1 MSSNADSPISLNSLD
16 INDFDTPTDRIKA
29 SAFLASVTTVLDDKQ
44 PCRTDYLVQE
54 LLTSA
59 HPRRCFEVLR
69 MSIDTFY
76 ALRDWL
82 LANTELRSSR
92 KVEGVTIEE
101 KLVIFLYIVTRDSTN
116 RDCQERFAHSG
127 ETITR

>member
-92 KVEGVTIEE
+92 KVEGVTIGR
-101 KLVIFLYIVTRDSTN
+101 KFRYN
-116 RDCQERFAHSG
+116 RDFLLL
-127 ETITR
+127 TRVWKHRQFEDSVTSEIGR